1 MGTKP
6 LAPIT
11 TSTYLSGVRKYL
23 QNNGVD
29 TQIFDSSQY
38 IRQTRQGIAH
48 YYRSVTNE
56 TAADKKR
63 IPITLDLINQNHRSE
78 PPSLIETVLYTA
90 QILAYTIVARISE
103 YIRCPKSD
111 HHLRTRDIQFWTAQ
125 GDKKPAHN
133 PPTEWATVVAVT
145 INVRSKK
152 NDPEKRGHKYYFT
165 VAKPTDQYC
174 IVKVLWTYATEIQP
188 EADQPLF
195 YVPRTQ
201 WLLTPA
207 FFRTHLKK
215 LANRFHLD
223 PTRVCP
229 HSLRIGGATTLAA
242 AGLAGSTIKK
252 HGGWR
257 STAFLEYILQNAL
270 LYEQAR
276 SALAAPNAL
285 TISDIQ
291 KVSETAKKRAP
302 AGDAPGTHPK
312 KLKLLTTK
320 A

>member
-38 IRQTRQGIAH
+38 IRQTRQGIAQ

-63 IPITLDLINQNHRSE
+63 IPITLDLIQQNHQFE

-103 YIRCPKSD
+103 YIKCPKSD
-111 HHLRTRDIQFWTAQ
+111 HHLRTRDTQFWTADGGQ
-125 GDKKPAHN
+125 KPAHT
-133 PPTEWATVVAVT
+133 PPTDWTTVAAVT

-152 NDPEKRGHKYYFT
+152 NDPEKRGHKYYFAT
-165 VAKPTDQYC
+165 AKPTDQYC
-174 IVKVLWTYATEIQP
+174 IVKVLWTYATEIHP
-188 EADQPLF
+188 EADMPLF
-195 YVPRTQ
+195 YVPHTQ

-207 FFRTHLKK
+207 FFRAHLKK

-223 PTRVCP
+223 PARVCP
-229 HSLRIGGATTLAA
+229 HSIRIGGATTLAA
-242 AGLAGSTIKK
+242 AGMAGPTIQK

-257 STAFLEYILQNAL
+257 STAFLEYILQNAM

-276 SALAAPNAL
+276 SALAATQAL
-285 TISDIQ
+285 TISDIK
-291 KVSETAKKRAP
+291 KVSETAEKRAH
-302 AGDAPGTHPK
+302 AGDTPGKNPK
-312 KLKLLTTK
+312 KYRHLAT
-320 A
+320 

>member
-38 IRQTRQGIAH
+38 IRQTRQGIAN
-48 YYRSVTNE
+48 YYRSVINE
-56 TAADKKR
+56 TAADRKR
-63 IPITLDLINQNHRSE
+63 IPITLDLIQQNHRSE
-78 PPSLIETVLYTA
+78 PSSLIETVLYTA

-103 YIRCPKSD
+103 YIKCPKSD
-111 HHLRTRDIQFWTAQ
+111 HHLRTRDIQFWTARGEQ
-125 GDKKPAHN
+125 KPAHT
-133 PPTEWATVVAVT
+133 PPTDWATVTAVT

-152 NDPEKRGHKYYFT
+152 NDPEKRGHKYYFAT
-165 VAKPTDQYC
+165 AKSTDQYC
-174 IVKVLWTYATEIQP
+174 IVKVLWTYATEIHP
-188 EADQPLF
+188 EADKPLF
-195 YVPRTQ
+195 YIPHIQ

-223 PTRVCP
+223 PARVCP
-229 HSLRIGGATTLAA
+229 HSIRIGGATTLAA
-242 AGLAGSTIKK
+242 AGLEGPTIKK

-257 STAFLEYILQNAL
+257 SAAFLEYILQNAM

-276 SALAAPNAL
+276 SALASPQAL

-291 KVSETAKKRAP
+291 KVSETTKKRAH
-302 AGDAPGTHPK
+302 AGDTPGKNPK
-312 KLKLLTTK
+312 KHKPFT